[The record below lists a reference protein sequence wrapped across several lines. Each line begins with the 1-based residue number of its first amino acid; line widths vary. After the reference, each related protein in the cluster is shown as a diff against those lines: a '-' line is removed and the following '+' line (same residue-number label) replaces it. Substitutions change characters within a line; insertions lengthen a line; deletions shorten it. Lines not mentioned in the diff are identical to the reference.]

1 MPIRWTQDLTVGIE
15 AIDRQHRRLF
25 EIVDGLLE
33 AMQSGK
39 GRAEV
44 AKVLDFLNEYVLEH
58 FALEERAMQEMN
70 DPNYASHKAEHDV
83 FRKTI
88 DRLKRLHEEGGAR
101 TALVIE
107 INHHVCGWLR
117 NHIAKTDV
125 TIRKALE
132 RHKGVV
138 VSLAS

>member
-15 AIDRQHRRLF
+15 AIDQQHQRLF
-25 EIVDGLLE
+25 EIVDGLLA
-33 AMQSGK
+33 AMQAGK

-44 AKVLDFLNEYVLEH
+44 SKVLDFLNEYVLAH
-58 FALEERAMQEMN
+58 FALEERAMQEMG
-70 DPNYASHKAEHDV
+70 DPNYASHKGEHDGFV
-83 FRKTI
+83 KTI
-88 DRLKRLHEEGGAR
+88 ERLKRLHEEGGAR

-107 INHHVCGWLR
+107 VNHRVCGWLR

-125 TIRKALE
+125 TIRDALE
-132 RHKGVV
+132 KHQGVV